1 MIIRYSNRWFTC
13 NIMNAVIAQQCN
25 CQQSLFINKKRSN
38 VLTLLGNKRQS
49 QNQEPDDLTFCL
61 YVVNLFISNI
71 FFSCFKLI
79 LSCMKS
85 FKTNVQSNFSRP
97 FTFNL
102 SVKGYKLYMSYISC
116 NQHRAGFRF
125 FFSFLLGNLYYLIS
139 YLILLHIF

>member
-1 MIIRYSNRWFTC
+1 M
-13 NIMNAVIAQQCN
+13 
-25 CQQSLFINKKRSN
+25 
-38 VLTLLGNKRQS
+38 
-49 QNQEPDDLTFCL
+49 
-61 YVVNLFISNI
+61 VNLFISNI

-139 YLILLHIF
+139 YLILLHIFWFLRYLEFFLLSYLIFSAVIILFFLFPDWLWIELFLFHSPLLWKLYYFHDVSA

>member
-1 MIIRYSNRWFTC
+1 M
-13 NIMNAVIAQQCN
+13 
-25 CQQSLFINKKRSN
+25 
-38 VLTLLGNKRQS
+38 
-49 QNQEPDDLTFCL
+49 
-61 YVVNLFISNI
+61 VNLFISNI
-71 FFSCFKLI
+71 FFFCCKLI

-85 FKTNVQSNFSRP
+85 FKTNVQSNFSQP

-139 YLILLHIF
+139 YLILLHIFWFLRYLEFFLLSYLIFSAVIILFFLFPDWLWIELFLFHSPLLWKLYYFHDFSA

>member
-1 MIIRYSNRWFTC
+1 MWWIYL
-13 NIMNAVIAQQCN
+13 
-25 CQQSLFINKKRSN
+25 SLIF
-38 VLTLLGNKRQS
+38 
-49 QNQEPDDLTFCL
+49 
-61 YVVNLFISNI
+61 

-139 YLILLHIF
+139 YLILLHIFWFLRYLEFFLLSYLIFSAVIILFFLFPDWLWIELFLFHSPLLWKLYYFHDVSA